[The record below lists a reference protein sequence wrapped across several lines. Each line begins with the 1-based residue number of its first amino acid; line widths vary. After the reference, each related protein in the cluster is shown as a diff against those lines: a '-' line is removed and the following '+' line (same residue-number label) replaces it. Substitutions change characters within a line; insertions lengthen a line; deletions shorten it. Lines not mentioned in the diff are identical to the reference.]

1 MSTTT
6 TTTPGV
12 KSEISPRKAREM
24 MWTNVNMIVR
34 YVVLTAVA
42 LLVFMPFV
50 LAFLGTFKTN
60 LEIIAFPPTFFPET
74 WLWENWPTLFRTDLG
89 GQVQVIGTT
98 SIGLTVGAFTF
109 FITFLVTGLSSKPTE
124 KDIWQKIGPW
134 LALAI
139 IIGAGMLIGYYLQ
152 TSLGNARYTAAFI
165 PSVSIAFTL
174 LMLIALGII
183 GMSDPDW
190 RRVLVSLVG
199 SLALAAVMTVLFT
212 FLASLAGAGTYIRW
226 FYNTALLSVIRAG
239 LQVFFCSMAAYALA
253 RLNFPLKNAI
263 FGFILLS
270 MTIPGAI
277 TLVPSY
283 VLISRLGWINT
294 WYSLVFPGLIVAGSI
309 FILAQFFKA
318 IPRALEEAAVIDGA
332 SYFQI
337 YRDLIMP
344 LARPALLTVLILQFQ
359 GMWNDY
365 LGPLLYMQTND
376 MWVLNVALQIFQQQY
391 AQDWNLVLVGAMVNA
406 IPVLLLFALFSRYY
420 IEGVSYAG
428 VKG

>member
-6 TTTPGV
+6 TTPVAQPTV
-12 KSEISPRKAREM
+12 SSKKVREA
-24 MWTNVNMIVR
+24 MWTNVSMGAR
-34 YVVLTAVA
+34 YVILTAVA
-42 LLVFMPFV
+42 LLVFMPFI

-60 LEIIAFPPTFFPET
+60 LEIIAFPPTFLPET

-89 GQVQVIGTT
+89 GQVQVLGTT
-98 SIGLTVGAFTF
+98 SIGLTVGAFAF
-109 FITFLVTGLSSKPTE
+109 FATFLVTGLSSKPTE

-134 LALAI
+134 LAAAI
-139 IIGAGMLIGYYLQ
+139 IIGTGILIGFYLQ
-152 TSLGNARYTAAFI
+152 TSLGNARYTPALI
-165 PSVSIAFTL
+165 PSVSVAFTIL
-174 LMLIALGII
+174 LLIALGIV

-190 RRVLVSLVG
+190 RRVLVAVVG
-199 SLALAAVMTVLFT
+199 SLALAAVVTALFT
-212 FLASLAGAGTYIRW
+212 YLAALAGAGTYIRW
-226 FYNTALLSVIRAG
+226 LYNTALLSVIRAG

-283 VLISRLGWINT
+283 VLISKLGWINT

-309 FILAQFFKA
+309 FILAQFFRA
-318 IPRALEEAAVIDGA
+318 IPHALEEAAVIDGA
-332 SYFQI
+332 SYFQT
-337 YRDLIMP
+337 YRDVIMP

-376 MWVLNVALQIFQQQY
+376 MWVLNVALQVFQQQY

>member
-134 LALAI
+134 LAVAI
-139 IIGAGMLIGYYLQ
+139 IVGAGLLIGYYLQ
-152 TSLGNARYTAAFI
+152 SSLGNARYTAAFI
-165 PSVSIAFTL
+165 PSVSIAFTI
-174 LMLIALGII
+174 LMFIALGII

-190 RRVLVSLVG
+190 RRVL
-199 SLALAAVMTVLFT
+199 AFAT
-212 FLASLAGAGTYIRW
+212 W
-226 FYNTALLSVIRAG
+226 
-239 LQVFFCSMAAYALA
+239 
-253 RLNFPLKNAI
+253 K
-263 FGFILLS
+263 FG
-270 MTIPGAI
+270 
-277 TLVPSY
+277 Y
-283 VLISRLGWINT
+283 
-294 WYSLVFPGLIVAGSI
+294 Y
-309 FILAQFFKA
+309 
-318 IPRALEEAAVIDGA
+318 
-332 SYFQI
+332 
-337 YRDLIMP
+337 
-344 LARPALLTVLILQFQ
+344 
-359 GMWNDY
+359 
-365 LGPLLYMQTND
+365 PLL
-376 MWVLNVALQIFQQQY
+376 
-391 AQDWNLVLVGAMVNA
+391 
-406 IPVLLLFALFSRYY
+406 
-420 IEGVSYAG
+420 
-428 VKG
+428 